1 MSLNLAKVH
10 ETEKIPG
17 TTEFRL
23 VQVHPTAS
31 LKRDSEPPIWIQD
44 GGIYYE
50 SGEPVLN
57 PPDWFWED
65 CRKMTPER
73 RQQLGL
79 RLPEEGLAPG
89 QTETTR
95 PVRLV
100 RRKSKLEVK
109 PTGDKTCTVC
119 GKTGLKHLPGHM
131 RWAHPAKE

>member
-1 MSLNLAKVH
+1 MPLNLAKVH

-23 VQVHPTAS
+23 LKVHPTAS
-31 LKRDSEPPIWIQD
+31 LKRGDEPTLWIQD

-65 CRKMTPER
+65 CRKMTPQR
-73 RQQLGL
+73 RLELGL
-79 RLPEEGLAPG
+79 RLPEEGALLPPV
-89 QTETTR
+89 QTATS
-95 PVRLV
+95 PPA
-100 RRKSKLEVK
+100 KGKK
-109 PTGDKTCTVC
+109 PQRQARSDGDKTCTVC

-131 RWAHPAKE
+131 RWAHRAKE